1 MNASGSGVVVVAAD
15 EQTDQPVD
23 LERWSTLAR
32 QAFESRGVKAGEAN
46 LLFVDRSE
54 MTQIH
59 AQHMG
64 EERCTDVLSFPIDAG
79 DEVPVGDTLLGDIL
93 LGDILLGDIVIC
105 PSYAAEQAPNHA
117 GTYEDE
123 LALLIVHGV
132 LHILGMDHAE
142 PDEQAAMQA
151 AERELLA
158 RFHQ

>member
-1 MNASGSGVVVVAAD
+1 M
-15 EQTDQPVD
+15 
-23 LERWSTLAR
+23 
-32 QAFESRGVKAGEAN
+32 
-46 LLFVDRSE
+46 
-54 MTQIH
+54 
-59 AQHMG
+59 
-64 EERCTDVLSFPIDAG
+64 
-79 DEVPVGDTLLGDIL
+79 
-93 LGDILLGDIVIC
+93 IC